1 MKLFLVAY
9 CFTFPQSLLAA
20 LDGYSW
26 LIGKGIVQAERLL
39 KCKKSKIFQ
48 ASSFF
53 LKYMAV
59 SSLPDYLKNTANV
72 SEGETLKTPLEYET
86 LTKMKCTVVV
96 RLLDFI
102 AVLLVD
108 GAQSVNLLG
117 EFSIWT
123 DDLYQLVLQCALD
136 PASVG
141 FDIRDTEVTKHLPSR
156 LEEVL
161 NVMRVKVPGPV
172 SEAFIQFLQ
181 KFLEDSSHFDA
192 VKIFKSPLAGPV
204 DVSLKNQ
211 HGIEGLRIL
220 QKSGWLRKCLE
231 VRRHIPSLIVEECAH
246 YFS

>member
-1 MKLFLVAY
+1 MKLILVAY
-9 CFTFPQSLLAA
+9 CFAFPQGLLAA

-39 KCKKSKIFQ
+39 KCKNSKIFQ

-59 SSLPDYLKNTANV
+59 TSLPDYLKNAANL
-72 SEGETLKTPLEYET
+72 SEGEILKTPLEYET

-96 RLLDFI
+96 RMLDFI
-102 AVLLVD
+102 AVLLTD
-108 GAQSVNLLG
+108 SAQSVNLLS

-123 DDLYQLVLQCALD
+123 DNLYQLLLQCALD
-136 PASVG
+136 PATVG

-161 NVMRVKVPGPV
+161 NVMRVNAPGPV

-181 KFLEDSSHFDA
+181 KFLVDSSHFDV
-192 VKIFKSPLAGPV
+192 VKIFKSPLAESV

-220 QKSGWLRKCLE
+220 QKSGWLRKCHE
-231 VRRHIPSLIVEECAH
+231 VRRHISLIIIVECAH

>member
-1 MKLFLVAY
+1 MKLILVTH
-9 CFTFPQSLLAA
+9 CFIFPQGLLAA

-26 LIGKGIVQAERLL
+26 MIGKGIVPTQRLL
-39 KCKKSKIFQ
+39 KCKNSKIFQ

-59 SSLPDYLKNTANV
+59 TSLPDYLKNAATV
-72 SEGETLKTPLEYET
+72 SEGEAFKTPLEYET
-86 LTKMKCTVVV
+86 LTRMKCTVVV

-102 AVLLVD
+102 TVMLAD

-117 EFSIWT
+117 EFSVWS
-123 DDLYQLVLQCALD
+123 DDLYQLLLQCALD

-161 NVMRVKVPGPV
+161 NVMRVNVPGHV
-172 SEAFIQFLQ
+172 SEAFVRFLE
-181 KFLEDSSHFDA
+181 KFLEDSSHFD
-192 VKIFKSPLAGPV
+192 VMKIFKSPLAESV

-211 HGIEGLRIL
+211 HGIDGLRIL
-220 QKSGWLRKCLE
+220 QKSGWLKKCHE
-231 VRRHIPSLIVEECAH
+231 VCRHSIDQCCKMCT
-246 YFS
+246 